1 MIIYFT
7 KSEANNNNA
16 LHWECKNWY
25 KIMKSTSACHE
36 EIDKIN

>member
-16 LHWECKNWY
+16 LHWECIALGMQKLVQDYEKY
-25 KIMKSTSACHE
+25 KCMS
-36 EIDKIN
+36 